1 MREVIDFHK
10 NGNYSV
16 ILFSDGTMIRNCSF
30 DKMIPEFPDSM
41 DLKLT
46 NKCSGGCRYCFTY
59 DTLVETPDGDK
70 KISEL
75 KIGDSV
81 LSFDETD
88 HIILEKNVTDV
99 MQRHYSGCLICI
111 ELETGKYIKCT
122 PNHKLLTKNRGW
134 VKAED
139 LVESDILYG

>member
-1 MREVIDFHK
+1 MREVIGSYK
-10 NGNYSV
+10 NGNYTVV
-16 ILFSDGTMIRNCSF
+16 ILSDGTMIRSCKDDVMVS
-30 DKMIPEFPDSM
+30 EFPDSM
-41 DLKLT
+41 DIKIT

-59 DTLVETPDGDK
+59 DTLVKTPNGNK

-81 LSFDETD
+81 LSFDET
-88 HIILEKNVTDV
+88 HRIMVEKNVTDV
-99 MQRHYSGCLICI
+99 MKRHYNGCLICI
-111 ELETGKYIKCT
+111 ELETGKHIKCT
-122 PNHKLLTKNRGW
+122 PNHKFLTKNRGW